1 MSHESSHSLTD
12 SNDFIGIALICTTY
26 RGKGMI
32 HAVGNNENRCNLA
45 LVVLEDEDHVEIS
58 QMKFDT
64 LEMNSL
70 HFGQGQNKCRLQ

>member
-1 MSHESSHSLTD
+1 
-12 SNDFIGIALICTTY
+12 
-26 RGKGMI
+26 MI
-32 HAVGNNENRCNLA
+32 HAVVNNENRCNLA